1 MHSIPAPSVADVV
14 VVVNWMLNDVGVSV
28 AVSEPFEDI
37 VKLFVTANVRVEPTM
52 TVFGVVLGQKDSAE
66 NSRHKMY

>member
-28 AVSEPFEDI
+28 AISEPSEDI

-52 TVFGVVLGQKDSAE
+52 TVFGFVLGQKDSAE